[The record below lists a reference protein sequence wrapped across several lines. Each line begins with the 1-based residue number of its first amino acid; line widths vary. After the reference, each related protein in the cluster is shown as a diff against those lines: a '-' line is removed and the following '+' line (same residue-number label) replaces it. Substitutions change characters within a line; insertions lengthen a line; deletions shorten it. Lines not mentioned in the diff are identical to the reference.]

1 MLFIKARKWVW
12 SVPGIIKMEI
22 TSPKEGHYC
31 GYFQYLLLTLLHI
44 FQNTKICDY
53 LATPPGISL

>member
-1 MLFIKARKWVW
+1 MGLV
-12 SVPGIIKMEI
+12 SQSIIKMEI